1 MMVKQYKLLSVVCKL
16 YDGEHYVK
24 EAEIRKKWKKCPS
37 HNAILNATRDD
48 YLLFNYDSKDPG
60 YIPTPR
66 ALEIVRERR
75 RSTVLLI
82 VAVATLFLTGFQ
94 FLNSLF

>member
-24 EAEIRKKWKKCPS
+24 EAEIRKKWKKCPG
-37 HNAILNATRDD
+37 HHAILNIAGDE
-48 YLLFNYDSKDPG
+48 YLEYNYDSKDPG

-66 ALEIVRERR
+66 TLEVVRERR
-75 RSTVLLI
+75 RSTILLI

-94 FLNSLF
+94 FLDSLF